1 MCWQS
6 AGDPRSGAGRALDS
20 KLPCGGFRAFAAG
33 SESDMALEQG
43 LVLLLGSEPPAIVGD
58 FENDVAV
65 LPGEAERHP
74 PRLGVLAHVCE

>member
-1 MCWQS
+1 
-6 AGDPRSGAGRALDS
+6 
-20 KLPCGGFRAFAAG
+20 
-33 SESDMALEQG
+33 MALEQG